1 LLFTKQTRKG
11 ILINIVLIFEI
22 NTMKKLIAT
31 AGLLMCFKVVFA
43 GGLLTN
49 GNQSAQY
56 IRMLSRNASTTYDA
70 VYYNPAGLMK
80 MENGLF
86 ISVQSQSLFQTK
98 TIVSGYPL
106 LNSSTYEGK
115 VNVPVFPTAFAIYKK
130 DKIAYSLGF
139 SPNSGGGSAEFGTGL
154 PSFEKD
160 ISNLVPGL
168 AGLTKIGQS
177 ITGYKADISFK
188 GESIFW
194 GIQGGVSYKINDKF
208 SVYGGL
214 RYIPATNTY
223 TGYIKNIS
231 VTANGTSKIASTYLS
246 SEVAPIMTGL
256 AAQATAGGAGV
267 QPLIAA
273 GAGAYTLGTLQ
284 GAGYITAGMRA
295 QIEGGLLGLGVTQ
308 AQINA
313 MPVSTIQATFYGT
326 AATLNDQAKTM
337 VATGAAL
344 ADKSVDV
351 KQTGT
356 GITPILGLNISPCEG
371 LNIGMKYEF
380 KTKLTLTNSTKVD
393 GTGMFPDKA
402 ESSSDLPALFSVGV
416 DYKITKKL
424 NISASFNN
432 YNDKGVDWG
441 NNIYKEPRVINHNEW
456 ELSFGGQYQLV
467 KCVAVSLGYLHT
479 AMGVYDQFNS
489 DFSYYSN
496 SETFAGGFEI
506 KAGNKLTVDL
516 GALVTNYA
524 DANKF
529 FKSTVAGNYSE
540 TYKKHNLAFAI
551 GLGYHFGGK

>member
-1 LLFTKQTRKG
+1 
-11 ILINIVLIFEI
+11 
-22 NTMKKLIAT
+22 MKKLFAT
-31 AGLLMCFKVVFA
+31 AGLLMCFGVVFA

-70 VYYNPAGLMK
+70 VYFNPAGLMK
-80 MENGLF
+80 MENGLY
-86 ISVQSQSLFQTK
+86 IAVNSQSLFQTK

-106 LNSSTYEGK
+106 LNSSTYDGK
-115 VNVPVFPTAFAIYKK
+115 ITVPVFPTAFAIYKK

-139 SPNSGGGSAEFGTGL
+139 GPDSGGGSAEFDKGL

-168 AGLTKIGQS
+168 AGLTKVGQS
-177 ITGYKADISFK
+177 ITGYKADIAFK
-188 GESIFW
+188 GESVFW

-246 SEVAPIMTGL
+246 GEVAPILTGL
-256 AAQATAGGAGV
+256 AAQATAGAAGV

-273 GAGAYTLGTLQ
+273 GAGGYTLGTLQ
-284 GAGYITAGMRA
+284 GAGYISAAQRS

-313 MPVSTIQATFYGT
+313 MPVSTIQSTFSGT

-351 KQTGT
+351 KQTGS

-380 KTKLTLTNSTKVD
+380 MTKLTLTNSTKVD

-402 ESSSDLPALFSVGV
+402 ESSSDIPAIFAIGA
-416 DYKITKKL
+416 DYKVTKKL
-424 NISASFNN
+424 NLSASFTN
-432 YNDKGVDWG
+432 YNDKGVNWG
-441 NNIYKEPRVINHNEW
+441 NNIYKQPRVIKHNEN
-456 ELSFGGQYQLV
+456 ELAFGAQYQLL
-467 KCVAVSLGYLHT
+467 KCVAISLGYLHT

-489 DFSYYSN
+489 DFSFYSN
-496 SETFAGGFEI
+496 SETFGGGLEI
-506 KAGNKLTVDL
+506 KAGNNLTVDL

-524 DANKF
+524 DANKLF
-529 FKSTVAGNYSE
+529 PSSVVGSYFE
-540 TYKKHNLAFAI
+540 TYKKHNLGFAI